1 MAVGD
6 DALAEAHGVG
16 SRNLGNGLH
25 VGVQPQ
31 KFSVH
36 ARYQRTLFM
45 MSDDVGE
52 ERDAGG
58 QALVHEVGWGRIYV
72 NSRLSHLKIDGQGP
86 NGHER

>member
-16 SRNLGNGLH
+16 SRNLANGLH

-31 KFSVH
+31 KLSIH
-36 ARYQRTLFM
+36 ARYQRALFVM
-45 MSDDVGE
+45 NDDVGE

-58 QALVHEVGWGRIYV
+58 QVLVHDEG
-72 NSRLSHLKIDGQGP
+72 
-86 NGHER
+86 

>member
-31 KFSVH
+31 KFSIH
-36 ARYQRTLFM
+36 ARYQRALFVM
-45 MSDDVGE
+45 NDDVGE